1 MSQKEDII
9 EQIEQT
15 ELKKPHG
22 SLTVTHTNVPV
33 GYDFMLKCQINTSG
47 LLNSIA
53 NIWKANALF
62 ETDVGY
68 KAIPSTGF
76 HNIEE
81 IPIWYHNQHKN
92 GYMYLYFKSESDHN
106 ALIRKITEHNNSKIK
121 AINNPVYRYCPR
133 NGWKLVDQYG
143 TKNSDKDIFGC
154 DEYICQIKKDIK
166 NHIKYTSFLKTLGEV
181 RSINYLLYG
190 PPGTGKTSLIKAI
203 ASKLGCSVF
212 IVNSGSVSISN
223 ISNILTPNIE
233 VNTECKLK
241 LLLFEDFDRFLT
253 NDKVDTVMSQIL
265 NSLDGF
271 DDKGNV
277 VRFFTANNKEAIF
290 SVDALIN
297 RMSAKYE
304 FGMPTREIFKG
315 KLERF
320 MSFYETYDKEKAEQL
335 LDIVM
340 SKNITVRPFVN
351 FIVRYLFD
359 DNCLD
364 MMIEK
369 NDELK

>member
-1 MSQKEDII
+1 M
-9 EQIEQT
+9 
-15 ELKKPHG
+15 
-22 SLTVTHTNVPV
+22 
-33 GYDFMLKCQINTSG
+33 
-47 LLNSIA
+47 
-53 NIWKANALF
+53 
-62 ETDVGY
+62 
-68 KAIPSTGF
+68 
-76 HNIEE
+76 
-81 IPIWYHNQHKN
+81 
-92 GYMYLYFKSESDHN
+92 
-106 ALIRKITEHNNSKIK
+106 
-121 AINNPVYRYCPR
+121 
-133 NGWKLVDQYG
+133 
-143 TKNSDKDIFGC
+143 
-154 DEYICQIKKDIK
+154 
-166 NHIKYTSFLKTLGEV
+166 GEV

-212 IVNSGSVSISN
+212 IVNAGSVTISN

-233 VNTECKLK
+233 VLTQCKLK

-253 NDKVDTVMSQIL
+253 NDKIDTVMSQIL

-304 FGMPTREIFKG
+304 FGMPTREVFKG

-335 LDIVM
+335 IDIVM

-359 DNCLD
+359 ENCLD
-364 MMIEK
+364 IMIER